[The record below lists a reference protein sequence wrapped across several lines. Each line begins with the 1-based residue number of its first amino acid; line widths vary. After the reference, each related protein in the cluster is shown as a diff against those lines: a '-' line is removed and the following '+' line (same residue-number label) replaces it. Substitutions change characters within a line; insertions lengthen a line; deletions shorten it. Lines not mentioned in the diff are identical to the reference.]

1 MATAAGIKGTKN
13 DTTMDN
19 RRVRHTIGI
28 HVFFL
33 PATATSP
40 IYGKW
45 PAAWRPLPQS
55 SQALN
60 QFLSS

>member
-1 MATAAGIKGTKN
+1 MATAAEIERAKV

-19 RRVRHTIGI
+19 RRTRHTIGI
-28 HVFFL
+28 HVLFL
-33 PATATSP
+33 PPTAACS

>member
-1 MATAAGIKGTKN
+1 MATAAEVERAKV

-19 RRVRHTIGI
+19 RRNRHTTGI
-28 HVFFL
+28 HVL
-33 PATATSP
+33 LLPSPATSS

-60 QFLSS
+60 QFL